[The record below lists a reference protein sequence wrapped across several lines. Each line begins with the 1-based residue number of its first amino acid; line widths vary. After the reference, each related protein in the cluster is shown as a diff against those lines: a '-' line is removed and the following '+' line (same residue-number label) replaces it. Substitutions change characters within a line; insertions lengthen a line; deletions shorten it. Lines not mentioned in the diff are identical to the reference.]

1 MRAIAGMM
9 KLQSGGTSTTL
20 TSIVRASA
28 SWNTRTLSSVSAVA
42 AKTRN
47 APSRSSLRYARSSS
61 RSEPSRASCSISGSA
76 CSATTCTSASAA
88 SRPSTFSRPTGPA
101 PTTRQRRPR
110 RFRHVMKN
118 GVSTRSRLHEESQPP
133 SSARWHTQGR
143 PVLTPEGYPR
153 SAGYRCMRSATSS
166 AVCSTRTPSR
176 SAALHALAEL
186 QEAAGVAA
194 HDRIDARLR
203 DLADLRVQEAQ
214 RVVGPHQRVGAGRAA
229 AAAGARQVD
238 DLDARQ
244 RGEQRARLERDLL
257 AVAQVARVLVGD
269 ADRRRGGRSA
279 ADRARRA
286 ASSSRAR
293 ARRRPRPRACRAAC
307 RSRP

>member
-28 SWNTRTLSSVSAVA
+28 SRKTRTLSSVSAVA

-47 APSRSSLRYARSSS
+47 APSRSSLRYSRSSS
-61 RSEPSRASCSISGSA
+61 RSEPSRASSSISGSA

-88 SRPSTFSRPTGPA
+88 SRPSIFSRPTGPA

-143 PVLTPEGYPR
+143 PVLTLEGYPR
-153 SAGYRCMRSATSS
+153 SAGYRGSRSATSS
-166 AVCSTRTPSR
+166 AVCSTRTPSQ
-176 SAALHALAEL
+176 AGALHALAEL
-186 QEAAGVAA
+186 QEAAGIAA
-194 HDRIDARLR
+194 DDGVDARLG
-203 DLADLRVQEAQ
+203 DLAELRVEEAQ
-214 RVVGPHQRVGAGRAA
+214 RVVRAHQRVRAGRTA

-269 ADRRRGGRSA
+269 AERAGVRAPAG
-279 ADRARRA
+279 RARRA

-293 ARRRPRPRACRAAC
+293 ARRRPRASGVP
-307 RSRP
+307 SSVP